1 MTTPATP
8 AAKAE
13 PVLLNQ
19 TEPKLVTGSC
29 AAGQFGIFSQGAPG
43 KPVNEDSAA
52 VFELSDSLMVLAVA
66 DGVGGYPQGEDASR
80 LAIEML
86 QLSLL
91 GAETGDA
98 VHAAILNAFEL
109 AHQSIIGLGV
119 GAATT
124 LAVASISATHVRS
137 YHTGDSGCLMFGQ
150 RGKVKLKTINH
161 SPTGFAELEGRLTE
175 EESIMHPA
183 RHLVSNLLGMQGM
196 QIDAGEPVPLA
207 PLDTVIVASDGL
219 LDNALTRS
227 IGDAVRVGKLPAV
240 AEKLQQNITTI
251 MAGGAGSGPC
261 KPDDLSVVLYRPARS
276 TGAQRSSEMI
286 KTPAKKEQVTT
297 A

>member
-8 AAKAE
+8 AANAE

-19 TEPKLVTGSC
+19 TEPRLVTGSC

-80 LAIEML
+80 VAIEML
-86 QLSLL
+86 QLALI
-91 GAETGDA
+91 GAETEAA
-98 VHAAILNAFEL
+98 VHTAILNGFAL
-109 AHQSIIGLGV
+109 AHQGIIGLGV

-137 YHTGDSGCLMFGQ
+137 YHTGDSGCLVFGQ
-150 RGKVKLKTINH
+150 RGKLKLKTVNH
-161 SPTGFAELEGRLTE
+161 SPTGFAELDGRLTE

-183 RHLVSNLLGMQGM
+183 RHLVSNLLGVEGM
-196 QIDAGEPVPLA
+196 QIDAGEPVKLA
-207 PLDTVIVASDGL
+207 PLDTVVVASDGL
-219 LDNALTRS
+219 LDNALTQT
-227 IGDAVRVGKLPAV
+227 IGNAVRVGKLPAV
-240 AEKLQQNITTI
+240 TEKLQHDITAI
-251 MAGGAGSGPC
+251 MARGPGNGPC
-261 KPDDLSVVLYRPARS
+261 KPDDLSVVLYRPARA
-276 TGAQRSSEMI
+276 TGSE
-286 KTPAKKEQVTT
+286 TR
-297 A
+297 